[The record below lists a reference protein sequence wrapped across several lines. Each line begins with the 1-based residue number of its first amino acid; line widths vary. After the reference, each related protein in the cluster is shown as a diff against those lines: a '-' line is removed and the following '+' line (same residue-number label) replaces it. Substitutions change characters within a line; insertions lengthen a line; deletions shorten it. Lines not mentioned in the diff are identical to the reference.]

1 LAIIQGRPVGI
12 LGTGMKLPLKVVT
25 NSDLEKQVDT
35 SDEWIVQRSGI
46 HERRIAQA
54 GETNAALAA
63 ASALDAMTDAGVR
76 ASDINMVMVGTNSP
90 DTLFPGVAP
99 AVQSIIGAGSA
110 GGMDIQSG
118 CAGSL
123 FAIASA
129 AGGIASGIWENV
141 IVIGSEV
148 ISPLIDQADRGTCVL
163 FGDGAAACV
172 MGPWR
177 PGAIKVTH
185 ADMKADGAKGDLI
198 TLPGGLAAEPA
209 SERTLR
215 EKRHFLK
222 MNGREVFKFVSR
234 ELPDYLANFCQSCG
248 ITCDEVDWWI
258 FHQANIRI
266 IENVRERMNI
276 PMERVVI
283 NLDRYGNTSAASIML
298 ALHEARESGLIQ
310 GGQKGQ
316 GGQNEQKGQKI
327 LITSFGAGMTYGAVL
342 AES

>member
-1 LAIIQGRPVGI
+1 MAIIQGRPVGI

-46 HERRIAQA
+46 HERRMAQA
-54 GETNAALAA
+54 GESNAALAA
-63 ASALDAMTDAGVR
+63 ASAREAMRDAGVD
-76 ASDINMVMVGTNSP
+76 AGDIDMIIVGTNSP
-90 DTLFPGVAP
+90 DTLFPGVGP
-99 AVQSIIGAGSA
+99 VVQGMIGAGRA
-110 GGMDIQSG
+110 GGMDVQAG
-118 CAGSL
+118 CPGAL
-123 FAIASA
+123 FGMSAA
-129 AGGIASGIWENV
+129 AGGIASGIWDNV
-141 IVIGSEV
+141 IVVGSEV
-148 ISPLIDQADRGTCVL
+148 MSPLIDQTDRGTCVL

-177 PGAIKVTH
+177 EGAMRVTH
-185 ADMKADGAKGDLI
+185 ADMKADGNKSGMI
-198 TLPGGLAAEPA
+198 EFPGGLAAEPA

-222 MNGREVFKFVSR
+222 MNGREVFKFVSK

-266 IENVRERMNI
+266 IEKICERMNI
-276 PMERVVI
+276 PMGRVVI

-298 ALHEARESGLIQ
+298 ALHEAREDALIQ
-310 GGQKGQ
+310 R
-316 GGQNEQKGQKI
+316 GQKI
-327 LITSFGAGMTYGAVL
+327 LISSFGAGMTYGAMLV
-342 AES
+342 ES

>member
-1 LAIIQGRPVGI
+1 MATIQGRPVGI
-12 LGTGMKLPLKVVT
+12 LGTGMKLPERVVT
-25 NSDLEKQVDT
+25 NSDLEKIVDT

-46 HERRIAQA
+46 HTRRVASAEESNASLAADAATEAMRASGVQA
-54 GETNAALAA
+54 G
-63 ASALDAMTDAGVR
+63 DVD
-76 ASDINMVMVGTNSP
+76 MVMVGTNSP
-90 DTLFPGVAP
+90 DTLFPGVGP
-99 AVQSIIGAGSA
+99 IVQGMIGATRA
-110 GGMDIQSG
+110 GGMDVQAG
-118 CAGSL
+118 CPGAL
-123 FAIASA
+123 FAMAAA
-129 AGGIASGIWENV
+129 AGGIASGIWDNV

-148 ISPLIDQADRGTCVL
+148 MTPLVDQTDRSTCVL

-177 PGAIKVTH
+177 EGALKVTH
-185 ADMKADGAKGDLI
+185 ADMKADGSKGGLI
-198 TLPGGLAAEPA
+198 YLPGGLSAEPA

-266 IENVRERMNI
+266 IEYVSERMGI
-276 PMERVVI
+276 PMDRVVI
-283 NLDRYGNTSAASIML
+283 NLDKYGNTSAASIML
-298 ALHEARESGLIQ
+298 ALHESAFGGLLRR
-310 GGQKGQ
+310 GQR
-316 GGQNEQKGQKI
+316 I
-327 LITSFGAGMTYGAVL
+327 VISSFGAGMTYGAIL

>member
-1 LAIIQGRPVGI
+1 MAIIQGRPVGI

-46 HERRIAQA
+46 HERRMAQA
-54 GETNAALAA
+54 GESNAALAA
-63 ASALDAMTDAGVR
+63 ASAREAMRDAGVD
-76 ASDINMVMVGTNSP
+76 AGDIDMIIVGTNSP
-90 DTLFPGVAP
+90 DTLFPGVGP
-99 AVQSIIGAGSA
+99 VVQGMIGAGRA
-110 GGMDIQSG
+110 GGMDVQAG
-118 CAGSL
+118 CPGAL
-123 FAIASA
+123 FGMSAA
-129 AGGIASGIWENV
+129 AGGIASGIWDNV
-141 IVIGSEV
+141 IVVGSEV
-148 ISPLIDQADRGTCVL
+148 MSPLVDQTDRGTCVL

-177 PGAIKVTH
+177 EGAMRVTH
-185 ADMKADGAKGDLI
+185 ADMKADGNKSGMI
-198 TLPGGLAAEPA
+198 EFPGGLAAEPA

-222 MNGREVFKFVSR
+222 MNGREVFKFVSK

-266 IENVRERMNI
+266 IEKICERMNI
-276 PMERVVI
+276 PMGRAVI

-298 ALHEARESGLIQ
+298 ALHEAREDALIQ
-310 GGQKGQ
+310 R
-316 GGQNEQKGQKI
+316 GQKI
-327 LITSFGAGMTYGAVL
+327 LISSFGAGMTYGAMLV
-342 AES
+342 ES

>member
-1 LAIIQGRPVGI
+1 LATIQGRPVGI
-12 LGTGMKLPLKVVT
+12 LGTGMKLPERVVT
-25 NSDLEKQVDT
+25 NSDLEKIVDT

-46 HERRIAQA
+46 HTRRVASAEESNASLAADAATEAMRASGVQA
-54 GETNAALAA
+54 G
-63 ASALDAMTDAGVR
+63 DVD
-76 ASDINMVMVGTNSP
+76 MVMVGTNSP
-90 DTLFPGVAP
+90 DTLFPGVGP
-99 AVQSIIGAGSA
+99 IVQGMIGATRA
-110 GGMDIQSG
+110 GGMDVQAG
-118 CAGSL
+118 CPGAL
-123 FAIASA
+123 FAMAAA
-129 AGGIASGIWENV
+129 AGGIASGIWDNV

-148 ISPLIDQADRGTCVL
+148 MTPLVDQTDRSTCVL

-177 PGAIKVTH
+177 EGALKVTH
-185 ADMKADGAKGDLI
+185 ADMKADGSKGGLI
-198 TLPGGLAAEPA
+198 YLPGGLSAEPA

-266 IENVRERMNI
+266 IEYVSERMGI
-276 PMERVVI
+276 PMDRVVI
-283 NLDRYGNTSAASIML
+283 NLDKYGNTSAASIML
-298 ALHEARESGLIQ
+298 ALHESAFGGLLRR
-310 GGQKGQ
+310 GQR
-316 GGQNEQKGQKI
+316 I
-327 LITSFGAGMTYGAVL
+327 VISSFGAGMTYGAIL